1 MSPYIC
7 PDVDLNHL
15 RDGKLVKILRRI
27 CDLGTIDADIC
38 VRFQPTRTYDH
49 YVPEKIS
56 ETICE
61 YLISISRKDLSQELL
76 KVIEVMRCEKSEFI
90 INQRTYCEE
99 DAELFILKWILT
111 TFKI

>member
-7 PDVDLNHL
+7 PDVDLNRL
-15 RDGKLVKILRRI
+15 KDGKLVKILTRI
-27 CDLGTIDADIC
+27 CDLGASDADIH

-49 YVPEKIS
+49 YVPEEIS

-61 YLISISRKDLSQELL
+61 YFISIYSEDWPRGSL
-76 KVIEVMRCEKSEFI
+76 KVIEVMRCKKSEFI
-90 INQRTYCEE
+90 IDQRTYCEE

-111 TFKI
+111 IIKI